1 MQPPTG
7 EEGRGL
13 SAAIKEVSEHAG
25 SLVRLEAELARL
37 EVARKLA
44 RLRTGAIFGAVAA
57 VLALLGL
64 AVAVAAAV
72 LGLSEALAA
81 WLAALIVAGV
91 LLLMAGLLGVVALG
105 AFKGAT
111 PPVPQRA
118 IQEAKVTREMIR
130 NGGAS

>member
-1 MQPPTG
+1 MQHSTG
-7 EEGRGL
+7 EERRGL
-13 SAAIKEVSEHAG
+13 SAAFKEISEHAG

-44 RLRTGAIFGAVAA
+44 RLRSGAILGAVAA

-64 AVAVAAAV
+64 GVVVAAAV
-72 LGLSEALAA
+72 LGVSEALPA
-81 WLAALIVAGV
+81 WLAALIVAGG
-91 LLLMAGLLGVVALG
+91 LFLMAGLLGLLALG

-118 IQEAKVTREMIR
+118 IQEAKITREMIR